1 MEEQTKTMNSVVDK
15 RIDDLIHDV
24 NHAILFVEAKH
35 GSFIALCLVLIAVIF
50 EHFIGKHSCPF
61 INALITAT
69 TITLLVSMLISIR
82 AIYPRKRK
90 RRKGRKETLSILEKS
105 WQKIKKFLYGKKET
119 ENEETG
125 NEETEN
131 KEKHKIHYLFRCEE
145 IELSSSGEI
154 MNIVSEGIEGY
165 RFSEFEKHKINKI
178 MGVAKSTSRKYR
190 LFRRAICCFGFFII
204 EFITLIILKQ
214 L

>member
-105 WQKIKKFLYGKKET
+105 WQKIKKFLHSKK
-119 ENEETG
+119 
-125 NEETEN
+125 ETEN

-154 MNIVSEGIEGY
+154 MNIVSEGIEKY
-165 RFSEFEKHKINKI
+165 EFSEFEKYKINKI
-178 MGVAKSTSRKYR
+178 MGVAKSASRKYR